1 MRLGSIA
8 LRLSLV
14 LVVLPA
20 CDEPPAAILTPTI
33 PVLTALGRQLFFDS
47 MLSVSGR
54 MSCATCHDP
63 RFGWGPANA
72 LPVQPGGADHSAP
85 GVRAVLSLGYAQ
97 DTHPFDEHF
106 REDEGENRDDQG
118 PAHGRMWDGRA
129 RSAYEQAAMPL
140 LSPFEMANPN
150 RAAVLERLRA
160 SPVAGAFREAF
171 GARAGVAA

>member
-1 MRLGSIA
+1 MRSALGLA
-8 LRLSLV
+8 LGV
-14 LVVLPA
+14 LTA
-20 CDEPPAAILTPTI
+20 CEKPPVATLTPSV

-47 MLSVSGR
+47 TLSVSGR

-63 RFGWGPANA
+63 RFGWAPPNS
-72 LPVQPGGADHSAP
+72 LPVQLGGPGNSAS
-85 GVRAVLSLGYAQ
+85 GVRAVPTLAYAQ

-106 REDEGENRDDQG
+106 REDEGTNRDDQG
-118 PAHGRMWDGRA
+118 PAGGRMWDGRA

-140 LSPFEMANPN
+140 LSSFEMANPN

-171 GARAGVAA
+171 G